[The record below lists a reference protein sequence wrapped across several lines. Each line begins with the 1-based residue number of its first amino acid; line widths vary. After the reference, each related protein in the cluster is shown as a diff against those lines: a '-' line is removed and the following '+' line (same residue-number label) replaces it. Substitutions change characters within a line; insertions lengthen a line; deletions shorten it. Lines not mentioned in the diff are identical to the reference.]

1 MQAMATQLTVEDLV
15 PLVAAL
21 TPEERTRLLR
31 LIVRPQSDDD
41 PLYRAMPPAKEEFS
55 SDEDPLS
62 WEGEGWENL
71 A

>member
-1 MQAMATQLTVEDLV
+1 MAIQLTAEDLV

-31 LIVRPQSDDD
+31 LIVRPQADDD
-41 PLYRAMPPAKEEFS
+41 SLYRAMPPRKEEFS
-55 SDEDPLS
+55 SDEDQLS
-62 WEGEGWENL
+62 WEGEGWDNL